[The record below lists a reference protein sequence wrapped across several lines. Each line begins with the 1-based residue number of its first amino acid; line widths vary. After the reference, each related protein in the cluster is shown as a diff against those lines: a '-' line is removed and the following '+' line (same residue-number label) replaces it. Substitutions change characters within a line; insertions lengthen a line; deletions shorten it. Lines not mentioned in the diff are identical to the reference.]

1 MLVVTEE
8 PSKKGMR
15 SPIELFWTA
24 KKATTAIKTMT
35 KTILGFVTFETLS
48 TILTI
53 KNLIHD
59 NPW

>member
-1 MLVVTEE
+1 
-8 PSKKGMR
+8 
-15 SPIELFWTA
+15 
-24 KKATTAIKTMT
+24 MT

-59 NPW
+59 NPWQFYTYPWLSLTFTYINT